1 MFDRD
6 KTKRVRKSGNKCTH
20 ESPAAATT
28 DLIRRALQAYDRG
41 VLSVSEVARIIV
53 NEMTLQSIDE
63 ILLSIQGR
71 VDVLRELLSLIRGW
85 SAVSYEI
92 IEA

>member
-1 MFDRD
+1 MSDRV
-6 KTKRVRKSGNKCTH
+6 KTTPAKKFGSRYIH
-20 ESPAAATT
+20 ERTTVTT
-28 DLIRRALQAYDRG
+28 DLIDRALVAYDKG

-53 NEMTLQSIDE
+53 SEMTLQSIDE
-63 ILLSIQGR
+63 ILLSIHGR